1 MKALLAAP
9 PRRSNHLGSIPCNTS
24 PRRHTPAF
32 PLHFAS
38 THQFSFLDLNRLE
51 SAANRTNTS
60 CRPSSPQTP
69 PTHKTPALAWKT
81 PLESHPYTMR
91 RSIPFRMTSLR
102 KTRGEGVNS
111 HPFSPANATIP
122 PSPMC
127 ELAARNPIRHSLSA
141 SDPSATLVPTQRANP
156 ASHCHPERSEGS
168 AFFSDDAGTTFVRN
182 IPTRRSSI
190 FAFVV
195 TSLPH
200 CFVTSP
206 FLLRNP
212 IHFYVAP

>member
-1 MKALLAAP
+1 MNALLATLP
-9 PRRSNHLGSIPCNTS
+9 HRSNHLGSIPYNTS
-24 PRRHTPAF
+24 SRRHTPAF
-32 PLHFAS
+32 PPHFAS

-51 SAANRTNTS
+51 SATNRTIS
-60 CRPSSPQTP
+60 PFGPPSPQTS
-69 PTHKTPALAWKT
+69 PTHEKPAPAWRT
-81 PLESHPYTMR
+81 PLESHPCTIP